1 MEEYQRENNR
11 LALIQRYSSA
21 AISVVSFWAIALY
34 WNWFSTLSGYAGL
47 DELGLIPRLGFSA
60 ALSWVVFLHAEVI
73 GMIIMSM
80 MKDKWQAEARAEA
93 LAVAL
98 AKAVTEAVA
107 EAEARAEA
115 RAEAMEAKAEA
126 REARSHE
133 LILDLM
139 RQLREARGEGPN
151 GAEGGA

>member
-1 MEEYQRENNR
+1 MEEYQQENHR

-21 AISVVSFWAIALY
+21 VISVVSFWAITLY
-34 WNWFSTLSGYAGL
+34 WNWFSTLSDYAGL
-47 DELGLIPRLGFSA
+47 DELGLITRLGFSA

-80 MKDKWQAEARAEA
+80 MKDKWQAEAMMA
-93 LAVAL
+93 AVV
-98 AKAVTEAVA
+98 KAVTESEARA
-107 EAEARAEA
+107 EAREARAEA
-115 RAEAMEAKAEA
+115 RAEA
-126 REARSHE
+126 REARTHE

-139 RQLREARGEGPN
+139 RQLREARGEGSN

>member
-1 MEEYQRENNR
+1 MEEYQQENHR

-21 AISVVSFWAIALY
+21 AISAVSFWAIALY

-80 MKDKWQAEARAEA
+80 MKDKWQAEARAEVMMA
-93 LAVAL
+93 AVM
-98 AKAVTEAVA
+98 KAISES
-107 EAEARAEA
+107 EAR
-115 RAEAMEAKAEA
+115 AEA

-139 RQLREARGEGPN
+139 RQLREARGEGSN

>member
-21 AISVVSFWAIALY
+21 AISVVSFWAITLY
-34 WNWFSTLSGYAGL
+34 WNWFSTLSDYAGL
-47 DELGLIPRLGFSA
+47 DELGLITRLGFSA

-93 LAVAL
+93 MMAAVV
-98 AKAVTEAVA
+98 KAIA
-107 EAEARAEA
+107 ESEARAEA
-115 RAEAMEAKAEA
+115 REA
-126 REARSHE
+126 RTHE

-151 GAEGGA
+151 GGKEGGA

>member
-1 MEEYQRENNR
+1 MEEYQRENNK

-34 WNWFSTLSGYAGL
+34 WNWFSTVMPDYAGL
-47 DELGLIPRLGFSA
+47 DELGLITRLGFSA

-80 MKDKWQAEARAEA
+80 MKDKWQSEARAEA
-93 LAVAL
+93 MMAAI
-98 AKAVTEAVA
+98 AKAVTESEARA
-107 EAEARAEA
+107 EAREARAEA
-115 RAEAMEAKAEA
+115 RAEA
-126 REARSHE
+126 REARTHE

-139 RQLREARGEGPN
+139 RQLREARGEGAN
-151 GAEGGA
+151 GGEGGA

>member
-1 MEEYQRENNR
+1 MEDYQQENDR

-21 AISVVSFWAIALY
+21 VISVVSFWAIALY
-34 WNWFSTLSGYAGL
+34 WNWFSTLSDYAGL
-47 DELGLIPRLGFSA
+47 DELGLITRLGFSA

-80 MKDKWQAEARAEA
+80 MKDKWQAEARAEVMMA
-93 LAVAL
+93 AVV
-98 AKAVTEAVA
+98 KAISES
-107 EAEARAEA
+107 EARAEA
-115 RAEAMEAKAEA
+115 REA
-126 REARSHE
+126 RTHE

-139 RQLREARGEGPN
+139 RQLREARGEGSN

>member
-34 WNWFSTLSGYAGL
+34 WNWFSTALRDYVSL
-47 DELGLIPRLGFSA
+47 DELELITRLGFSA

-80 MKDKWQAEARAEA
+80 MKDKWQAEAMMA
-93 LAVAL
+93 AVV
-98 AKAVTEAVA
+98 KAVTES
-107 EAEARAEA
+107 EARAAARVEAMEARAEA
-115 RAEAMEAKAEA
+115 REA
-126 REARSHE
+126 RTHE

-139 RQLREARGEGPN
+139 RQLREARGEGAN
-151 GAEGGA
+151 GGA

>member
-21 AISVVSFWAIALY
+21 VISVVSFWAITLY
-34 WNWFSTLSGYAGL
+34 WNWFSTLSDYAGL
-47 DELGLIPRLGFSA
+47 DELGLITRLGFSA

-80 MKDKWQAEARAEA
+80 MKDKWQAEARAEVMMA
-93 LAVAL
+93 AI
-98 AKAVTEAVA
+98 AKAVTESEARA
-107 EAEARAEA
+107 EAREARAEA
-115 RAEAMEAKAEA
+115 RAEA
-126 REARSHE
+126 REARTHE

-139 RQLREARGEGPN
+139 RQLREARGEGSN
-151 GAEGGA
+151 GGE

>member
-1 MEEYQRENNR
+1 MEDYQQENDR

-21 AISVVSFWAIALY
+21 VISVVSFWAIALY
-34 WNWFSTLSGYAGL
+34 WNWFSTLSDYAGL
-47 DELGLIPRLGFSA
+47 DELGLITRLGFSA

-93 LAVAL
+93 MMAAI
-98 AKAVTEAVA
+98 AKAVTESEARA
-107 EAEARAEA
+107 EAREARAEA
-115 RAEAMEAKAEA
+115 RAEA
-126 REARSHE
+126 REARTHE

-139 RQLREARGEGPN
+139 RQLREARGEGAN

>member
-21 AISVVSFWAIALY
+21 VISVVSFWAITLY
-34 WNWFSTLSGYAGL
+34 WNWFSTLSDYAGL
-47 DELGLIPRLGFSA
+47 DKLELITRLGFSA

-93 LAVAL
+93 MMAAI
-98 AKAVTEAVA
+98 AKAVTESEARA
-107 EAEARAEA
+107 EAREARAEA
-115 RAEAMEAKAEA
+115 RAEA
-126 REARSHE
+126 REARTHE

>member
-1 MEEYQRENNR
+1 MEEYQQENNR

-21 AISVVSFWAIALY
+21 VISVVSFWAITLY
-34 WNWFSTLSGYAGL
+34 WNWFSTLSDYAGL
-47 DELGLIPRLGFSA
+47 DELGLITRLGFSA

-80 MKDKWQAEARAEA
+80 MKDKWQAEAMMAAVVKAIAES
-93 LAVAL
+93 
-98 AKAVTEAVA
+98 
-107 EAEARAEA
+107 EARAEA
-115 RAEAMEAKAEA
+115 REARAEA

-139 RQLREARGEGPN
+139 RQLREARGEGAN